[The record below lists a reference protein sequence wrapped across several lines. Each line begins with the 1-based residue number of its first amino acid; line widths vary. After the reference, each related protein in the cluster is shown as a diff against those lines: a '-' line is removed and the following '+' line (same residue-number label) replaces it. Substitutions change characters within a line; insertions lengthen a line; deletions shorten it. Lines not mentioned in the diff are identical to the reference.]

1 MARTKQITPKLSRN
15 YGGKKM
21 TAVMAMLKA
30 PKKSTLQNIKKV
42 HRRYRPGK

>member
-1 MARTKQITPKLSRN
+1 MARTKQVAPKISRN
-15 YGGKKM
+15 YGGKEM

-30 PKKSTLQNIKKV
+30 PKKSTLPNIKKV